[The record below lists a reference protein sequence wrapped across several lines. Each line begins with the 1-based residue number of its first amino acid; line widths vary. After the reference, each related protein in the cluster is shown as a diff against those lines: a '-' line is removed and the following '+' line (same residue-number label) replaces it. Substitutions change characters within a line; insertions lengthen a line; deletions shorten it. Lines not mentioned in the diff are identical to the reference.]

1 MMCLYPGTSYK
12 GIMNWML
19 VIVLVIIILNAL
31 TGLKVGLT
39 KILFSLFSF
48 IIAMAISVWI
58 SPVVN
63 NMLKNNEKF
72 YEKTKQKMEAILF
85 EGLENTDGIDELIGE
100 LPLPKSIKESLIK
113 NKSQNETNAKSY
125 IAAHV
130 TDIALKAMSFI
141 ISFVVVFIG
150 LWVISIALNIISK
163 LPILNQ
169 INKLAGLLVG
179 GLQGLVVVWIIFTIV
194 TMFSGT
200 ELGSTAFK
208 QIESSSILSFLYDK
222 NILTNVVLK
231 AVKGL

>member
-1 MMCLYPGTSYK
+1 MCLHPGTSYK

-113 NKSQNETNAKSY
+113 NKSQKETNAKSY

>member
-1 MMCLYPGTSYK
+1 MCLHPGTSYK

-48 IIAMAISVWI
+48 IIAMAISIWI

-113 NKSQNETNAKSY
+113 NKSQKETNAKSY

-231 AVKGL
+231 AVKVL

>member
-113 NKSQNETNAKSY
+113 NKSQKETNAKSY

>member
-1 MMCLYPGTSYK
+1 MCLHPGTSYK

-113 NKSQNETNAKSY
+113 NKSQKETNAKSY

-179 GLQGLVVVWIIFTIV
+179 GLQGLVVVWIIFTTV

>member
-1 MMCLYPGTSYK
+1 MCLYPGTSYK

-113 NKSQNETNAKSY
+113 NKSQKETNAKSY

>member
-1 MMCLYPGTSYK
+1 MMCLHPGTSYK

-100 LPLPKSIKESLIK
+100 LPLTKSIKESLIK
-113 NKSQNETNAKSY
+113 NKSQKETNAKSY

>member
-1 MMCLYPGTSYK
+1 MMCLHPGTSYK

-19 VIVLVIIILNAL
+19 VIVLIIIILNAL

-113 NKSQNETNAKSY
+113 NKSQKETNAKSY

>member
-1 MMCLYPGTSYK
+1 MCLHPGTSYK

-100 LPLPKSIKESLIK
+100 LPLTKSIKESLIK
-113 NKSQNETNAKSY
+113 NKSQKETNAKSY

>member
-1 MMCLYPGTSYK
+1 MMCLHPGTSYK

-113 NKSQNETNAKSY
+113 NKSQKETNAKSY

>member
-1 MMCLYPGTSYK
+1 MMCLHPGTSYK

-85 EGLENTDGIDELIGE
+85 EGLENIDGIDELIGE

-113 NKSQNETNAKSY
+113 NKSQKETNAKSY

>member
-1 MMCLYPGTSYK
+1 MCLHPGTSYK

-19 VIVLVIIILNAL
+19 VIVLIIIILNAL

-113 NKSQNETNAKSY
+113 NKSQKETNAKSY

>member
-1 MMCLYPGTSYK
+1 MMCLHPGTSYK

-113 NKSQNETNAKSY
+113 NKSQKETNAKSY

-179 GLQGLVVVWIIFTIV
+179 GLQGLVVVWIVFTIV

>member
-1 MMCLYPGTSYK
+1 MMCLHPGTSYK

-48 IIAMAISVWI
+48 IIAMAISIWI

-113 NKSQNETNAKSY
+113 NKSQKETNAKSY

-231 AVKGL
+231 AVKVL